1 MVEPIRAYPFIEK
14 NINNLDIKDIKVA
27 ISGLIIDK
35 ANDSIILDDGTGQV
49 KVNIDTNLEINSYA
63 RVFGRVLPYEDGLEI
78 YGEIIQD
85 FSKIDKLLY
94 KKVKSLLQ

>member
-1 MVEPIRAYPFIEK
+1 MAESIRAYPFIEK
-14 NINNLDIKDIKVA
+14 NIKDLDVKDIKIAV
-27 ISGLIIDK
+27 SGLIVDK
-35 ANDSIILDDGTGQV
+35 ADEFIILDDSTGQV
-49 KVNIDTNLEINSYA
+49 KVNINTNLEVNSYV
-63 RVFGRVLPYEDGLEI
+63 RVFGRVLPYEDSLEV